1 LTQAANPELFATS
14 EWLATVSSLVLLWL
28 TPLFTLVGFTDQA
41 LKKQCWFILEWALTL
56 TVHPSR
62 RSSYDTVKKTEKGG
76 WSERQTLGGLNV
88 QLLPRSALFLPLN
101 CALEADR

>member
-41 LKKQCWFILEWALTL
+41 LKKQWWFILEWALTL

-88 QLLPRSALFLPLN
+88 QTPPEICPLPPIELCLGS
-101 CALEADR
+101 